1 MPAASDGGG
10 AKAQRRAK
18 GVTAKCTSLVT
29 GWPGPSS
36 QGGAGHLR
44 THAREQLPDL
54 LNCQGRRLG
63 LRESSDLSKDKGHLS
78 SHPKK
83 GRSVS
88 MTRES
93 WQAQSRHWHPRGTTS
108 GLPSPSPPPHPP
120 PAHTPSSCVGCAP
133 HPGIQEARFTCIISF
148 NLEAVLQRIMDKG
161 GGLRNGCA
169 QAHSPPRAQGP
180 QARKEHVS
188 SPSLSSPGPPPR
200 LCFPPWRTDPQGR
213 NGPTRRGWELLF
225 LRAVEFCPT
234 VSSGGQGPGCS
245 NYCSP
250 AP

>member
-1 MPAASDGGG
+1 MLYLQLSSDQQWDTSPKLATRVANAPFLFAGCSQGPRAVGGAFEKVTSSPLPRKEMPAASDGGG
-10 AKAQRRAK
+10 AEAQRGAK
-18 GVTAKCTSLVT
+18 GVTAKCTPLVT

-93 WQAQSRHWHPRGTTS
+93 WQAQSCHWHPRGTTS
-108 GLPSPSPPPHPP
+108 GLPSPSPPPPHTHHHLVWGAPP
-120 PAHTPSSCVGCAP
+120 TPGSRKHA
-133 HPGIQEARFTCIISF
+133 
-148 NLEAVLQRIMDKG
+148 
-161 GGLRNGCA
+161 
-169 QAHSPPRAQGP
+169 SP
-180 QARKEHVS
+180 VS
-188 SPSLSSPGPPPR
+188 SHLISKRS
-200 LCFPPWRTDPQGR
+200 
-213 NGPTRRGWELLF
+213 
-225 LRAVEFCPT
+225 
-234 VSSGGQGPGCS
+234 CS
-245 NYCSP
+245 
-250 AP
+250 ALWIKAGA